1 MMVHPCP
8 SGLFSLLVL
17 CLYHET
23 PVSGAAVQS
32 VEAVGP
38 SQPIC
43 AIVGGETILSCH
55 LNPPVSAVE
64 MEVYWEHQN
73 DLVHLYDNGKEDV
86 DKPFQQYKGRTKMI
100 KKDIAHGGV
109 AVTLTNLTRS
119 DAGRYRCAF
128 QSTSPYIETSAEF
141 EIQVAGASACDLEKE
156 RGDLIKARDNL
167 QTEKDTLQKEKG
179 DLIKARENLQTEKDT
194 LQKEK
199 GDLIKARDNL
209 QTEKDTLQKEKDTL
223 QKEKGDLIKA
233 RDNLQTEKDTLQK
246 EKGDLIKAVKDL
258 VLKEKVMVTLDPDTA
273 HPELLLSEGGRRVR
287 WTNTWQSPPDT
298 PKRFTHFLY
307 PCVLGREGFTSGRHY
322 WEVQLLR
329 EGAGWNV
336 GVAAE
341 SVNRKGEITDSPERG
356 VWAVE
361 GSWGQYSALTSPQT
375 PLTPREKPLKLGV
388 YLDYEGGRLSLYNAD
403 SMELLFSFP
412 QTRFTERLFPYF
424 HLWGEA
430 ELRLV

>member
-1 MMVHPCP
+1 MMVHPCLP
-8 SGLFSLLVL
+8 GLFSLLVL
-17 CLYHET
+17 CLYHEP

-43 AIVGGETILSCH
+43 DIVGGETILSCH

-64 MEVYWEHQN
+64 MEVYWEHQ
-73 DLVHLYDNGKEDV
+73 DAIVHLYDNGKEDV
-86 DKPFQQYKGRTKMI
+86 DKPFQQYKGRTKII

-156 RGDLIKARDNL
+156 RGDLIKER
-167 QTEKDTLQKEKG
+167 DTLQKEKG
-179 DLIKARENLQTEKDT
+179 DLIKERDT

-199 GDLIKARDNL
+199 GDLIKER
-209 QTEKDTLQKEKDTL
+209 
-223 QKEKGDLIKA
+223 
-233 RDNLQTEKDTLQK
+233 
-246 EKGDLIKAVKDL
+246 GDLIKAV
-258 VLKEKVMVTLDPDTA
+258 KVMVTLDPDTA
-273 HPELLLSEGGRRVR
+273 HPKLYLSEEGRRVR
-287 WTNTWQSPPDT
+287 DTGIAQHLPDT
-298 PKRFTHFLY
+298 PKRFTNY
-307 PCVLGREGFTSGRHY
+307 CSCVLGSEGFTSGRHY
-322 WEVQLLR
+322 WEVQLLQ
-329 EGAGWNV
+329 EGTGRNV

-341 SVNRKGEITDSPERG
+341 SVNRTGDFTWSPEG
-356 VWAVE
+356 GIWAVE
-361 GSWGQYSALTSPQT
+361 GFRGQYKALSSPET
-375 PLTPREKPLKLGV
+375 PLSPREKPLKLGV

-403 SMELLFSFP
+403 SMELLYSFP
-412 QTRFTERLFPYF
+412 QAPFTQRLFPF
-424 HLWGEA
+424 FCLWGA